1 MRNLFLVCV
10 LSIAFASVSSGAG
23 QKPGTHT
30 PVPLRVTVDSVDSM
44 GHLYGISADGAGD
57 YVDGEKGVKATIDQY
72 GNLIIDF
79 QTTRTNMRWLHYQY
93 PEGTPI
99 PPGDGLHHYF
109 STIKLDGGPLQT
121 MTPGDVS
128 HVASCPL
135 FDDPSGQL
143 QYRHGFSRD
152 CQSGVVDG
160 VGLVVTRTPDGWAVE
175 PDAGADAFVFSITNT
190 GRARVFNYGVM
201 SLPFRMTLRAK

>member
-1 MRNLFLVCV
+1 
-10 LSIAFASVSSGAG
+10 
-23 QKPGTHT
+23 
-30 PVPLRVTVDSVDSM
+30 
-44 GHLYGISADGAGD
+44 
-57 YVDGEKGVKATIDQY
+57 
-72 GNLIIDF
+72 
-79 QTTRTNMRWLHYQY
+79 
-93 PEGTPI
+93 
-99 PPGDGLHHYF
+99 
-109 STIKLDGGPLQT
+109 

-135 FDDPSGQL
+135 FEDPSGQL
-143 QYRHGFSRD
+143 QYRHGFYRD

-160 VGLVVTRTPDGWAVE
+160 VGLVVTRTPDGWVVE